1 MRRFLYLALSLLIT
15 VSCLSE
21 KEEQAQGQ
29 NGAAQSG
36 KPVELPELAAGESA
50 FMAVGEFFWE
60 NKEEKTDGI
69 MLAFEDGTEA
79 ELLWVE
85 STEVKKSAA
94 IVKST
99 KDATF
104 LVASVPAGK
113 AYRAVYPSLA
123 LTSSEQSQEGIVM
136 NIAVPAV
143 QDGSLSGANIAVASQ
158 SQTGDSLQFKNLCG
172 LLKFSVYSP
181 EVASVTFRG
190 IAGEQLVGTV
200 PVIGFDQHT
209 GDPIIGDPFDTVSDV
224 KVEINGK
231 TGTFYVAVLPGLMME
246 EGFEVSFEMIDG
258 SEQTLDNAKSNYQ
271 ISTTR
276 SSYTVLGTIEDY
288 IPQLNWFVTPEGAGE
303 MDGKSWGNA
312 ISAEQMFQ
320 MLAFNRAVESGVGNS
335 TTDVA
340 ADAYKE
346 ACAEYLQ
353 IHNTRHALQLD
364 GVTFHL
370 AAGEYRTTNY
380 VRVSFPDLGRQVSIC
395 LKGGYDP
402 SSEGQDLSKRDS
414 EQFTTKLIKPY
425 GSGTARMFFFQ
436 QWLNMVIDGLT
447 FYGGTGDGTVG
458 GGAILLNESESSE
471 FTFTNC
477 NFDSN
482 SSNSYGGAIVGSKL
496 VGKLIFD
503 NCRFTKNVSA
513 KDGAAIHTTSGSWT
527 FNDCVFLDNK
537 SSANGGAMRMGAE
550 EFSATNVV
558 FEGNTCTPDSENNGQ
573 GGAIYFAKN
582 EAATGDRLLTNCT
595 FKGNTVNAANAVYNN
610 DVKRYVRGGAIYVA
624 GVPKL
629 VINGG
634 SFTSNEQI
642 EYTSYKKYGGGAIY
656 SVAEVSMFDVTFSD
670 NEAYY
675 GGVLGF
681 EGAINCTD
689 CTFTGNGS
697 QYGGVLY
704 GNTKSSTSF
713 NGCTFEENESVS
725 NGGAAYLNPV
735 AAASFIDCKF
745 ISNKVTGKNVG
756 GAIYLSGTSGMTIDR
771 CAFSQ
776 NSAED
781 RGGALYSS
789 GPSVIHITD
798 SEFASNTA
806 YAKNGN
812 EGAGAIYISNTPTIT
827 IDGNTVFKNNAS
839 ETSGGAIWATGT
851 PTVTIS
857 GATFENNTAKKE
869 AGAICFGNGTWTIS
883 ETVFKE
889 NSAATTGGAIS
900 TTETPVVTIS
910 GATFENNTAVNN
922 EAGAILFKGG
932 SWTVNGTTF
941 KNNTAKSNGGAIYAN
956 TGSLALS
963 QCEFNGNSTSTT
975 GVGGGAIYV
984 TTNSVLSVDASQFIS
999 NSAPNKNGGAI
1010 NIAGTAKGL
1019 HKINNT
1025 HFSGNGAIEGGAMF
1039 LAAGGTLY
1047 INGCSFSGNVPS
1059 KADTGGVLK
1068 TNTTT
1073 FMNNCSFC
1081 DNPTG
1086 AWQADL
1092 IIGGAATVL
1101 NSSIIEKSSASAST
1115 HTNGIRVYGAAS
1127 SAMIYNNVILTRNRN
1142 LAAGYGSNVGDV
1154 TSQGYNYTGKWSTQV
1169 NSGVAGSAKT
1179 IATDNIVTP
1188 TDVFDSFTKST
1199 GADAHNWYT
1208 WTAPEGINMTTLA
1221 DMTAF
1226 LNGVSGGSDFAT
1238 WLNTVNGLSHDIAG
1252 NPRPST
1258 GSIYPGCYQK

>member
-1 MRRFLYLALSLLIT
+1 MRRFLYLALSLLIA

-50 FMAVGEFFWE
+50 FIAVGEFFWE

-79 ELLWVE
+79 KLLWSE
-85 STEVKKSAA
+85 SSEVKKSAA

-303 MDGKSWGNA
+303 MDGKSWENA

-471 FTFTNC
+471 FTFANC

-496 VGKLIFD
+496 VGRLIFD

-550 EFSATNVV
+550 EFSAINVV

-582 EAATGDRLLTNCT
+582 ENAIGDRLLKDCT
-595 FKGNTVNAANAVYNN
+595 FKGNTVNAVNAVYNN

-656 SVAEVSMFDVTFSD
+656 SVAEVSMFDVTFSG
-670 NEAYY
+670 NEAYN
-675 GGVLGF
+675 GGALGF

-689 CTFTGNGS
+689 CTFTENGG
-697 QYGGVLY
+697 QYGAAISGTSSPSFIGCKFTGNKSDIHGGVIY
-704 GNTKSSTSF
+704 ANKATSEITFRECEFTQNSS
-713 NGCTFEENESVS
+713 VD
-725 NGGAAYLNPV
+725 NGGVAWLNPV
-735 AAASFIDCKF
+735 KSVIFDACTFT
-745 ISNKVTGKNVG
+745 SNTVTGTNMGGVAYLSGASNLTVKDGQFTNNAAGKSGGAFYHSGTGTILISGSTFNGNSAGAEYG
-756 GAIYLSGTSGMTIDR
+756 GAIYGSGTTTWNLLGSEFKNNTSSKSGGVIYYNGTGTVSIADTNFEGNN
-771 CAFSQ
+771 AV
-776 NSAED
+776 AEH
-781 RGGALYSS
+781 GGA
-789 GPSVIHITD
+789 IHGDGNAVWNITK
-798 SEFASNTA
+798 STFKSNTA
-806 YAKNGN
+806 M
-812 EGAGAIYISNTPTIT
+812 
-827 IDGNTVFKNNAS
+827 
-839 ETSGGAIWATGT
+839 
-851 PTVTIS
+851 
-857 GATFENNTAKKE
+857 KE
-869 AGAICFGNGTWTIS
+869 AGAIRFVKGTWDIS
-883 ETVFKE
+883 ETQFKE
-889 NSAATTGGAIS
+889 NSA
-900 TTETPVVTIS
+900 E
-910 GATFENNTAVNN
+910 
-922 EAGAILFKGG
+922 
-932 SWTVNGTTF
+932 
-941 KNNTAKSNGGAIYAN
+941 SNGGAIYSN
-956 TGSLALS
+956 TGSLNLS

-984 TTNSVLSVDASQFIS
+984 TTNSVLSVDASKFIS

-1010 NIAGTAKGL
+1010 NIASTAKGL

-1025 HFSGNGAIEGGAMF
+1025 HFSGNDAIEGGAMF

-1092 IIGGAATVL
+1092 ILCGTATVL
-1101 NSSIIEKSSASAST
+1101 NTTVIEKSSSTSST
-1115 HTNGIRVYGAAS
+1115 HTNGIRVYGTSNKAL
-1127 SAMIYNNVILTRNRN
+1127 IYNNVILSRNRN
-1142 LAAGYGSNVGDV
+1142 LAVGYGSNVGDV

-1169 NSGVAGSAKT
+1169 NTGLAASAT
-1179 IATDNIVTP
+1179 TVDTDNVVTP
-1188 TDVFDSFTKST
+1188 TNVFDSFTKST
-1199 GADAHNWYT
+1199 GADGRNWYT
-1208 WTAPEGINMTTLA
+1208 WSAPEGINMTTL
-1221 DMTAF
+1221 DGMKTF

-1258 GSIYPGCYQK
+1258 GSIYPGCYQKN